1 MTSTVP
7 VLMLV
12 IVIKNVTSGHQVQ
25 VNLIFFYCRCN
36 CNKAAFLHLC
46 CFPTNRGKSSVS
58 SYCISWTAC
67 CIAADFLS
75 NGTGKALFRRPGF
88 TMLYSTNASVILDF
102 KIQKLYG
109 EIETLFDFVKFRLLW
124 SSYTFAAATLK
135 QQHVICICHFLVSNL
150 IWSITINMSHKS
162 TPPIYLL

>member
-12 IVIKNVTSGHQVQ
+12 IVKKCYEWSSGASECCCFFAVDATVTKLH
-25 VNLIFFYCRCN
+25 
-36 CNKAAFLHLC
+36 FLHLC

-75 NGTGKALFRRPGF
+75 NGTGKALFGRPGF
-88 TMLYSTNASVILDF
+88 IMLYSTNACVILDF
-102 KIQKLYG
+102 KI
-109 EIETLFDFVKFRLLW
+109 
-124 SSYTFAAATLK
+124 
-135 QQHVICICHFLVSNL
+135 
-150 IWSITINMSHKS
+150 
-162 TPPIYLL
+162 